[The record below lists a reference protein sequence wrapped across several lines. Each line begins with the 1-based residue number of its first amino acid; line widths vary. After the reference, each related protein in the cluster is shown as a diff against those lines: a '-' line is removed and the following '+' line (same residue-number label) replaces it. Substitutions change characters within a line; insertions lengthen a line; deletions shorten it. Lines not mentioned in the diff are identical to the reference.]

1 MMYGAETGA
10 VQQVRSK
17 KLDVAEMRML
27 RWISGVTNLDRIRNE
42 RIRGTTKVGEISKKV
57 RRSRLKWYGHVVH
70 VFVVSV
76 GLPNICLA

>member
-57 RRSRLKWYGHVVH
+57 RQSRLKWYGHVVH